1 MTLLENH
8 SIILVGKKLWMSLVQ
23 APSQSRTS
31 LNVRSG
37 SRSEHI
43 SQGHAC
49 FRCECHQGWRFSFLS
64 GQTDHVEMYVCAH
77 LSKGENTT
85 LLEEW
90 SSTMV
95 LTIKREKLRCWD
107 ALAGIYRELNSHLWL
122 TLAMEVCSFIH
133 SFAFPKSAVCSRY
146 ICVRRPGK
154 NRYPSVEQT

>member
-23 APSQSRTS
+23 VPSQSRTS

-64 GQTDHVEMYVCAH
+64 GQTDHVELYVCAH

-95 LTIKREKLRCWD
+95 LSIKREKLRCWD
-107 ALAGIYRELNSHLWL
+107 ALAGISIGSWIPTCGSPWQWKSVVLF
-122 TLAMEVCSFIH
+122 TLLP
-133 SFAFPKSAVCSRY
+133 FPRAVCSRY

-154 NRYPSVEQT
+154 NWHLSVEQT